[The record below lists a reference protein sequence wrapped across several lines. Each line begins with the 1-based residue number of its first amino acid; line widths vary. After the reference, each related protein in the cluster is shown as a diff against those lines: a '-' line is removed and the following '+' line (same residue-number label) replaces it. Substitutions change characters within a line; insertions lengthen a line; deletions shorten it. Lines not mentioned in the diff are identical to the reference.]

1 MGHKAYSD
9 EEGTSPASRDPAG
22 IPDFPSQDR
31 PRSSFFRMRYLYF
44 AMSLIAVAG
53 IGIISLTLDL
63 LLRASG
69 SDPLIEI
76 AIITL
81 LVWVFPAAYFV
92 ARARDFYLSRGVL
105 HLPLPI
111 RRPTAAGRTWEVP
124 LNDVVQAARI
134 AHEDG
139 DTGVLLQLNDGA
151 QARLWLGDMPP
162 GGRELL
168 ELLLQKFGT

>member
-1 MGHKAYSD
+1 MAHKAYSD
-9 EEGTSPASRDPAG
+9 EEGGSPASRNPVG
-22 IPDFPSQDR
+22 IPDFPSLAR
-31 PRSSFFRMRYLYF
+31 PHSSFFRMRYLYF
-44 AMSLIAVAG
+44 AMSLIAIAG
-53 IGIISLTLDL
+53 IGITSLSLDL

-111 RRPTAAGRTWEVP
+111 RRPAIGRTWEVA
-124 LNDVVQAARI
+124 LSDVVRATRI

-139 DTGVLLQLNDGA
+139 DTGVLLQLNDGV

-162 GGRELL
+162 GGGDFL

>member
-9 EEGTSPASRDPAG
+9 EEGDSPASRNSVG
-22 IPDFPSQDR
+22 IPDFPSLAG

-44 AMSLIAVAG
+44 AMSLIAVAS

-92 ARARDFYLSRGVL
+92 ARARDFYLTRGVL

-111 RRPTAAGRTWEVP
+111 RRPTTGPTWEVS
-124 LNDVVQAARI
+124 LTDVVQATRI

-139 DTGVLLQLNDGA
+139 DIGVLLQLNDGA

-162 GGRELL
+162 GGREFL
-168 ELLLQKFGT
+168 ELLLRTFGT